1 MVRPPVFFT
10 PVTKLSAVAQTFKEG
25 TSHMGIVCDERQTAV
40 YLSDQ
45 ADRILSSIMDGTYE
59 YTQLDDH
66 ELKGVLTLENVIEFI
81 LKMEIKDEKDKDKEI
96 LAESLKKGNTKLAKK
111 QSKKTKE
118 DLLKR
123 KESIHYEDESDQ
135 EGAP

>member
-1 MVRPPVFFT
+1 
-10 PVTKLSAVAQTFKEG
+10 
-25 TSHMGIVCDERQTAV
+25 MGIVCDERQTAV